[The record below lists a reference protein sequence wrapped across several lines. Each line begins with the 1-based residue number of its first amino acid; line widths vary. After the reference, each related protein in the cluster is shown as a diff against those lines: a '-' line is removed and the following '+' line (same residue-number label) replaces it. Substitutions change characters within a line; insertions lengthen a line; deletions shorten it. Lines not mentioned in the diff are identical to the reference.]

1 MDANTF
7 TRNDYDFI
15 GWNRNSHATAI
26 EYSDMQNVSFNDDT
40 ILYAIWT
47 PKAKPIVG
55 GKWTVSGSLGSIAC
69 IAKTHDYK
77 TGYWTRDD

>member
-7 TRNDYDFI
+7 TRNDYDFV
-15 GWNRNSHATAI
+15 GWNRNSSLPSI

-69 IAKTHDYK
+69 EVKNNDSK
-77 TGYWTRDD
+77 KGYWIRND